1 MVHETLV
8 MPTADGL
15 ELFAQEWRSDDKPAK
30 AVVCLVHGMGEHS
43 TRYQAV
49 AETLTGEGYVLFT
62 YDQRGHG
69 RSPGKRGHTPSVE
82 RLTEDAERAIGM
94 ARKRHPDTPVF
105 LYGHSMG
112 GNVSLSCALRRQPD
126 IQGLI
131 LTSPWLRLAFD
142 PPRAKQW
149 IGRQVARVWPSFSL
163 ATGLDPG
170 QLYRPDQEVAPV
182 VMDMLAH
189 NRISA
194 AMYFGL
200 QAEGEWALAHASER
214 LHAPMLLLH
223 GTADRV
229 TSYVASQQLAGC
241 LDGRCA
247 FYSWQDGLHELH
259 NDRERRE
266 VMQCVVRWMEDRLS
280 DNPAESVHQVQTIPQ
295 AAASGAGIAVPDGL
309 AGAPD

>member
-1 MVHETLV
+1 MIHETLV
-8 MPTADGL
+8 MPTVDGM
-15 ELFAQEWRSDDKPAK
+15 ELFAQEWRNDAKPAH

-49 AETLTGEGYVLFT
+49 AETLTNEGYILFT

-69 RSPGKRGHTPSVE
+69 RSPGKRGHSPSIE
-82 RLTEDAERAIGM
+82 RLTEDVEQAIAT
-94 ARKRHPDTPVF
+94 ARKRYPGAPVF

-163 ATGLDPG
+163 TTGLNPG
-170 QLYRPDQEVAPV
+170 QLYRPDEEDTPV
-182 VMDMLAH
+182 IKDILAH

-200 QAEGEWALAHASER
+200 QAEGEWSIAHAQDR
-214 LHAPMLLLH
+214 LHAPLLLLH
-223 GTADRV
+223 GTADGV
-229 TSYVASQQLAGC
+229 TSYAASQQLAGC

-259 NDRERRE
+259 HDRERRE
-266 VMQCVVRWMEDRLS
+266 VMQCVVRWIEERLADDS
-280 DNPAESVHQVQTIPQ
+280 AESSQPVQTIRQ
-295 AAASGAGIAVPDGL
+295 AAGGAGIAVPENL
-309 AGAPD
+309 AGTAD